1 MSAADLLTSYIPNG
15 IMDWKLIN
23 NREETAM
30 DNKELLLQCAKEL
43 FYAKGYDAV
52 GVQEIVDRA
61 GLTKPTLY
69 YYFGSKLGILETLL
83 KIKLEHYRK
92 ITADVLKPEY
102 GIQETLY
109 KIAGLYCD
117 FFEQDRKFYMLM
129 MSFVYFARENEAYQ
143 AVHPLVTEFFSMV
156 VQSFEHAAPQLGN
169 MRGRQRQ
176 FAIGFVGALNNYFL
190 VHCEEDP
197 ENQKKISK
205 RDMDELVNQFMYGI
219 FS

>member
-1 MSAADLLTSYIPNG
+1 
-15 IMDWKLIN
+15 
-23 NREETAM
+23 
-30 DNKELLLQCAKEL
+30 
-43 FYAKGYDAV
+43 
-52 GVQEIVDRA
+52 
-61 GLTKPTLY
+61 
-69 YYFGSKLGILETLL
+69 
-83 KIKLEHYRK
+83 
-92 ITADVLKPEY
+92 
-102 GIQETLY
+102 
-109 KIAGLYCD
+109 
-117 FFEQDRKFYMLM
+117 MLM